1 MSVLSKDTL
10 QLICN
15 ECGESVSEN
24 EKHHKYEEDA
34 LIVCDE
40 CHNYYKHDIGRT
52 GG

>member
-1 MSVLSKDTL
+1 MNEDTL

-15 ECGESVSEN
+15 ECGEGVSEN

-52 GG
+52 DG

>member
-1 MSVLSKDTL
+1 MSKDTL

-15 ECGESVSEN
+15 ECGEGVSEN
-24 EKHHKYEEDA
+24 EKHHEYEEDA
-34 LIVCDE
+34 LIVCDD